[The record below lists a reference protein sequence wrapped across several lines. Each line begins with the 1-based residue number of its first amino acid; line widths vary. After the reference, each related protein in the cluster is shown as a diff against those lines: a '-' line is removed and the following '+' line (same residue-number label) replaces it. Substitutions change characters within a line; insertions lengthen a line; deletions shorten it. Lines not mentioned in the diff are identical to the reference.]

1 VRKVKS
7 EEEEQRGGLFYP
19 VLELAGERGGRF
31 NRRNRVRVYF
41 ILFLDWLVREM
52 GGVKW
57 EVTGFTLSL
66 VWTRGAER
74 GFYPNSRSA
83 GEKSGR
89 VKKRDRDRISFI
101 LSIDWLVIEVEEWR
115 GETKKGF
122 TLYFPQFDRW
132 EVED

>member
-52 GGVKW
+52 GGVK
-57 EVTGFTLSL
+57 
-66 VWTRGAER
+66 
-74 GFYPNSRSA
+74 
-83 GEKSGR
+83 
-89 VKKRDRDRISFI
+89 
-101 LSIDWLVIEVEEWR
+101 
-115 GETKKGF
+115 
-122 TLYFPQFDRW
+122 
-132 EVED
+132 